1 MYFLPSPLGFK
12 PFIKCMQIFFLPVL
26 SLPEVSNALKG
37 VCDDYSL
44 AASWIAVFSC
54 RFGSEAKWQW
64 DYSLFTVRQ
73 TLPATG
79 LRDRLLIN

>member
-1 MYFLPSPLGFK
+1 
-12 PFIKCMQIFFLPVL
+12 MQLFFLPVL

-44 AASWIAVFSC
+44 AASWITVFLC
-54 RFGSEAKWQW
+54 RFASGAKWQRA
-64 DYSLFTVRQ
+64 YSLFTVRQ

-79 LRDRLLIN
+79 LSDRLLIN